1 MDDVRG
7 SAQEVRPAS
16 TPGQGE
22 RGRHV
27 GQITARLREAIRSGF
42 YVDGDQLP
50 AERELAERFDTARST
65 IRKVLLNLETD
76 GLIERRVGSGTFVK
90 GDDMSTSAT
99 HDIVSRVSPLELI
112 EARLAV
118 EPHMIRLAVLNA
130 TANEIKVLGSI
141 LDDLEQCRKDKEAFT
156 RHDSMFHEWLARS
169 SKNPLLL
176 HLYQQIN
183 AVRGHD
189 QWVAM
194 RNKILSPEEIDEYN
208 RQHRAVF
215 EAIERR
221 DIVSAVRH
229 ISEHLEKAR
238 RDLMGAASG

>member
-1 MDDVRG
+1 MDDAREP
-7 SAQEVRPAS
+7 AQEFQPVS
-16 TPGQGE
+16 GPGYAE

-27 GQITARLREAIRSGF
+27 GQITTQLREAIRRGF
-42 YVDGDQLP
+42 YVNGDQLP

-65 IRKVLLNLETD
+65 IRKVLLNLETE
-76 GLIERRVGSGTFVK
+76 GLIERRVGSGTFVTC
-90 GDDMSTSAT
+90 DDMSTSAV

-130 TANEIKVLGSI
+130 TANEVRMLGSI
-141 LDDLEQCRKDKEAFT
+141 LNELELCRNDKEAFT

-208 RQHRAVF
+208 RQHRALF

-221 DIVSAVRH
+221 DVISAVRH
-229 ISEHLEKAR
+229 IHEHLEKAR
-238 RDLMGAASG
+238 QDLMGAAST